1 MTDLDIQISS
11 RGALASNTLP
21 LLSLQVNSCLIGL
34 TAMPRTFGHRADRQH
49 DHGGAEGGQRM
60 KGRPPGRRPP
70 PCPRDDPGE
79 EEEER
84 GAEEEDE
91 LAGAP
96 RTCGRGHSWFHRENT
111 LGFWFRT

>member
-1 MTDLDIQISS
+1 
-11 RGALASNTLP
+11 
-21 LLSLQVNSCLIGL
+21 
-34 TAMPRTFGHRADRQH
+34 
-49 DHGGAEGGQRM
+49 M

-70 PCPRDDPGE
+70 PCPRDNPGE

-96 RTCGRGHSWFHRENT
+96 RTCGRGHSWVRSGFGFGRKEIEPTGKNEADC
-111 LGFWFRT
+111 LGKKEIKDFLITQQRPEQKEKMQMGSIFLPRDVLRLYKWHCGTEC